1 MKGYYWWLA
10 PNGMIGQ
17 YRKNPG
23 KGWRGPYDT
32 IRDLKEANNNI
43 QFGTSGCNVNI
54 TIEGILDLDT
64 DRLIKDINTALE
76 DKAFKRRKNDC
87 YKR

>member
-23 KGWRGPYDT
+23 DGWRGPYDT
-32 IRDLKEANNNI
+32 IRELKEANNNI
-43 QFGTSGCNVNI
+43 QPKINRVNKLI
-54 TIEGILDLDT
+54 NHALAEIE
-64 DRLIKDINTALE
+64 
-76 DKAFKRRKNDC
+76 KAKK
-87 YKR
+87 